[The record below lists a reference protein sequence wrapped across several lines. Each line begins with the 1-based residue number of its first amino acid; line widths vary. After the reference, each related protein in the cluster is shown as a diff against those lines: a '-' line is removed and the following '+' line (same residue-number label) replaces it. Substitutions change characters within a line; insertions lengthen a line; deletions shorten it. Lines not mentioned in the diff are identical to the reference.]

1 MAVIGIYYYNGWFSF
16 VETMNKWESRNL
28 ESDMPKQI
36 CRHKGID
43 AVDLFC
49 GGGGLTCGLRQSGI
63 DVRMGIDFD
72 ERCRYAYEHN
82 NHAKFLHKSVADVT
96 AREISANFRKSRIS
110 LLAGCA
116 PCQTFSTYN
125 QKATWRDKRWLLL
138 DQFTRLVE
146 ESRPQLVTMEN
157 VPKLEEQKVFERFT
171 KKLRELG
178 YFVSHQVVECPK
190 YGIPQL
196 RQRVV
201 LLASVFGDVQ
211 VPPPPE
217 QVHMQT
223 VREII
228 GDLPRLRAGQCDPG
242 DRLHFCAA
250 LSSLN
255 MRRIRASKQGG
266 SWKDWPEELVAECHR
281 RASGKTYG
289 GVYGRMSWDKPAP
302 TMTTQFYGFGNGR
315 FGHPQQN
322 RAISV
327 REGALFQGFPK
338 DYQFVPEGERANISL
353 LGKMIG
359 NAVPVQLGRLIGET
373 FVNHLERVGALEA

>member
-1 MAVIGIYYYNGWFSF
+1 MLTSCNDKFSG
-16 VETMNKWESRNL
+16 V
-28 ESDMPKQI
+28 
-36 CRHKGID
+36 D

-49 GGGGLTCGLRQSGI
+49 GGGGLTCGLRQAGI

-72 ERCRYAYEHN
+72 DRCRYAYEHN
-82 NHAKFLHKSVADVT
+82 NAATFLHKSVTDVT
-96 AREISANFRKSRIS
+96 ADEIGANFRQGRVS

-116 PCQTFSTYN
+116 PCQTFSKYN

-138 DQFTRLVE
+138 DQFTRLVRE
-146 ESRPQLVTMEN
+146 ARPQLVTMEN
-157 VPKLEEQKVFERFT
+157 VPKLEGQKVFSRFT
-171 KKLRELG
+171 DTLRELG
-178 YFVSHQVVECPK
+178 YHVCHQVVECPK
-190 YGIPQL
+190 YGLPQL

-201 LLASVFGDVQ
+201 LIASVFGDIQ

-217 QVHMQT
+217 RVHVQT

-228 GDLPRLRAGQCDPG
+228 GDLPKLKAGCRDPR

-250 LSSLN
+250 LSPLN
-255 MRRIRASKQGG
+255 MRRIKASKPGG
-266 SWKDWPEELVAECHR
+266 TWRDWPAALVADCHR
-281 RASGKTYG
+281 KSTGKTYA

-315 FGHPQQN
+315 FGHPSQN

-327 REGALFQGFPK
+327 REGALFQGFPR
-338 DYQFVPEGERANISL
+338 DYQFLPEGEPSNISL

-373 FVNHLERVGALEA
+373 FMLHLRQLGLLAEGADVPVP